1 MAATLLC
8 GNLGSLSLAGAS
20 VKHVSSSSTAFN
32 GQSRIHMPS
41 VAKGGK
47 CRSLEVSA
55 MAKSQDE
62 LKNIRQMSDEE
73 IGASVVDLKGELF
86 VLRCKQATRQE
97 YKSSE
102 FRRIRKQI
110 ARMLTVRR
118 ERELEQGINKRES
131 RKLDR
136 EWKKNVVIKPP
147 SSLATL
153 VKAESS

>member
-1 MAATLLC
+1 MAATSLVRDLS
-8 GNLGSLSLAGAS
+8 SLSLAGAS
-20 VKHVSSSSTAFN
+20 VKHVSSSSSGFN
-32 GQSRIHMPS
+32 GRSRIQMPS
-41 VAKGGK
+41 VAQGSK

-55 MAKSQDE
+55 MAKRQEE
-62 LKNIRQMSDEE
+62 LTSIRKMTDEE
-73 IGASVVDLKGELF
+73 IGVSVVDLKGELF

-118 ERELEQGINKRES
+118 ERELENGINKRES

-153 VKAESS
+153 VKADSS

>member
-1 MAATLLC
+1 MAATSLIRDIS
-8 GNLGSLSLAGAS
+8 SLSLAGAS
-20 VKHVSSSSTAFN
+20 VKHVSSSSSGFN
-32 GQSRIHMPS
+32 GRSQIQMPS
-41 VAKGGK
+41 VAPGIK
-47 CRSLEVSA
+47 CRSLEVTA
-55 MAKSQDE
+55 MAKRQEE
-62 LKNIRQMSDEE
+62 LTSIRKMTDEE
-73 IGASVVDLKGELF
+73 IGVTVVDLKGELF

-97 YKSSE
+97 YKNSE

-118 ERELEQGINKRES
+118 ERELENGINKRES

-153 VKAESS
+153 VKADSS